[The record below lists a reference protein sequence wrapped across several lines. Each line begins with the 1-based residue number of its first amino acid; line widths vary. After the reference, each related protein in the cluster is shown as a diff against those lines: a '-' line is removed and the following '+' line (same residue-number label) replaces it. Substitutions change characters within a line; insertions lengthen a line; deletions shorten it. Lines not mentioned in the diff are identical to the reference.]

1 VKHALLGVIAALYLT
16 PALAETIT
24 PIRDLVRNSHVTV
37 SGSVDRLTDEDE
49 FLMSD
54 STGSVRVYV
63 GDSLVPAKRGDAVTI
78 RGFVDDDLPM
88 EIYAR
93 ELVRPDG
100 SVVTFDHDYD

>member
-1 VKHALLGVIAALYLT
+1 VKQALLGVIAALSLT

-24 PIRDLVRNSHVTV
+24 PIGDLVRNSHVTV
-37 SGSVDRLTDEDE
+37 SGSVDRITDEDE

-78 RGFVDDDLPM
+78 RGFVDDDLPL

-100 SVVTFDHDYD
+100 SVVTFDHEYD